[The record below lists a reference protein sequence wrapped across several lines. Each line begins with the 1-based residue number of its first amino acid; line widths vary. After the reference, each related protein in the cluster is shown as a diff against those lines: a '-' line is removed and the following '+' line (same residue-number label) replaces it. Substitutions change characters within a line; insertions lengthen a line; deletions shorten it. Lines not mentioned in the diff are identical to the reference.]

1 MLREEFED
9 IKGVSRICK
18 SKKDRQLNDQIK
30 KDKQRSTKHYIYRLN
45 ISKFQ
50 EDNKP
55 RRLLLSILMQQIL
68 KLVYPNNSNQ
78 QTLYL

>member
-9 IKGVSRICK
+9 IKRVNRICK

-55 RRLLLSILMQQIL
+55 RRLLFKHIDATDSETCIS
-68 KLVYPNNSNQ
+68 K
-78 QTLYL
+78 